1 MQSGLFVDDLG
12 KFLICE
18 YEDHALKSE
27 EVRIQTELAIIKHG
41 IFRLFV
47 GFLHTRKEVLMWT
60 NGCLLKILRVKIGAH
75 AKSFHRE
82 YCCWQGRFEQYWQEL
97 SRRVLED
104 GGFEILD
111 LQIDVSPD
119 VFVVIAD
126 EMNLDPQWR
135 LTDSVYKGR
144 FNSSSFQVT
153 R

>member
-41 IFRLFV
+41 IFR
-47 GFLHTRKEVLMWT
+47 T